1 MTPPHGKRSLEFM
14 DQETVR
20 SGTIEIVCP
29 CCGAALKI
37 DRALGKIISHQ
48 PPARRPNAPDLG
60 QASLVL
66 EKEAR
71 RREALF
77 EKSADTERVKTQL
90 LDRKFEEALKKSKD
104 EPATRPLRDF
114 DLD

>member
-1 MTPPHGKRSLEFM
+1 MSQEDSTPGLI
-14 DQETVR
+14 DV
-20 SGTIEIVCP
+20 VCP
-29 CCGAALKI
+29 CCGAALTI
-37 DRALGKIISHQ
+37 DRALGKMISHHA
-48 PPARRPNAPDLG
+48 PPRRANAPDLG
-60 QASLVL
+60 QATQVL

-77 EKSADTERVKTQL
+77 ERSADTERVKTQL

-104 EPATRPLRDF
+104 EPATRPLRDI